1 MDEET
6 ADEPQAEQ
14 SADLGAEVAKR
25 RCFAIISHP
34 DAGKTTLTEKL
45 LLYGGAIH
53 EAGEVRARR
62 GARNATSDW
71 MAIEKE
77 RGISISSTAMSFN
90 YQGMVL
96 NLLDTPG
103 HADFSEDTYRT
114 LSAADNALMLIDGG
128 KGLEPQTRKL
138 FEVCRL
144 NGLPIFTFINKFD
157 RPALAPLELLD
168 EVEKEFGLATY
179 AVNWPV
185 GAGDRFRGV
194 YHRLTRTLHL
204 FTKVASGSKEA
215 AVSQMPLNDPRVAQ
229 LLDQLGGE
237 LDMEAVWAQR
247 LTPVFFGSAA
257 NNFGV
262 QLFLDTFLQC
272 AAQPRSMALAPPA
285 HGGAAQRVAPTDA
298 HFTGFIFKL
307 QANMDPRHRDKVAF
321 VRVVSGEFR
330 RGMKVSH
337 TRTGRTVALTRP
349 QKLFGQERET
359 TDVAYAGDVIGLNNP
374 GVFAVGDTICTG
386 ASVAFPQIPSF
397 SPELFATLRNPNT
410 GKYKQFNKG
419 IAELL
424 GEGAVQ
430 ALYGLD
436 NWQAGAP
443 ILAAVGQLQFE
454 VVTERLRA
462 EYGVETILEPLPWTV
477 ARWVRGGWAAVDQA
491 GRIFNAQTVKDVYG
505 RPVLLFKNQW
515 NVDALLSEQPELG
528 ELSPIGLPP
537 TAAEL
542 AAVAAANR

>member
-1 MDEET
+1 MT
-6 ADEPQAEQ
+6 TLTP
-14 SADLGAEVAKR
+14 
-25 RCFAIISHP
+25 CN
-34 DAGKTTLTEKL
+34 AGKTTLTEKL

-62 GARNATSDW
+62 GAKNATSDW

-90 YQGMVL
+90 YRGITL

-157 RPALAPLELLD
+157 RPALAPLDLLD
-168 EVEKEFGLATY
+168 EIEKEFGLATY
-179 AVNWPV
+179 ACNWPV
-185 GAGDRFRGV
+185 GAGDRFKGV
-194 YHRLTRTLHL
+194 YHRLTKTLYL
-204 FTKVASGSKEA
+204 FQKVASGAKEA
-215 AVSQMPLNDPRVAQ
+215 AVTQLQLDDPRVPQ
-229 LLDQLGGE
+229 LLDADLHEALLEDIALLDELGGE
-237 LDMEAVWAQR
+237 LDMQAVWEQR

-262 QLFLDTFLQC
+262 QVLLDTFLDC
-272 AAQPRSMALAPPA
+272 AAKPRAMPLASTE
-285 HGGAAQRVAPTDA
+285 GASVAPTDP
-298 HFTGFIFKL
+298 HFSGFVFKL
-307 QANMDPRHRDKVAF
+307 QANIDPRHRDKVAF
-321 VRVVSGEFR
+321 LRVVSGEFR
-330 RGMKVSH
+330 RGMKVFH
-337 TRTGRTVALTRP
+337 PRTGRTLALTRP
-349 QKLFGQERET
+349 QKMFGQERET

-374 GVFAVGDTICTG
+374 GAFAVGDTVCTG
-386 ASVAFPQIPSF
+386 PSRQFPQIPSF

-419 IAELL
+419 VAELL

-430 ALYGLD
+430 ALYTNDGFGGG
-436 NWQAGAP
+436 GAP

-454 VVTERLRA
+454 VVQERLRT
-462 EYGVETILEPLPWTV
+462 EYGVETVLDPLPFTV
-477 ARWVRGGWAAVDQA
+477 ARWVRGGWPAIQKA
-491 GRIFNAQTVKDVYG
+491 GRIFNSQVVKDGWG

-515 NVDALLSEQPELG
+515 NVDTLLSEQPEIG
-528 ELSPIGLPP
+528 ELSPIGMPP

-542 AAVAAANR
+542 AQAAAQR